1 MKNNKL
7 QPEGFKKIGQNAYLG
22 AVNTT
27 IQTVAVVAFLIPPAA
42 MGKGNSFKP
51 ARLSN
56 SNHYE
61 KKAHSDTSTLQA
73 TEAIQIKIKNY

>member
-1 MKNNKL
+1 MQESRWKKTTKINLCMKNNML
-7 QPEGFKKIGQNAYLG
+7 QSEGFKKIGQNAYLG

-56 SNHYE
+56 SNH
-61 KKAHSDTSTLQA
+61 
-73 TEAIQIKIKNY
+73 